1 MIEQYNIGKLF
12 QDYTLFVPE
21 IQREYVWG
29 SDVNCQKVMIPFLR
43 SLNHNL
49 QSGIYNIG
57 FLYSY
62 TNSDKDN
69 YIIDGQQRFTTIVL
83 LLYVL
88 AISEDKKFEGYIEG
102 EKPTMRF
109 SYSVRPQT
117 ESFMRN
123 LFRSR
128 KVTKEDIYNQIWFL
142 PEYSFDITIN
152 SIINAVETMWNELRN
167 LQNLTFEKIIN
178 NVTFW
183 YFNVKETSQGEELYI
198 TMNSRGQKL
207 TNAEQIKPHLFD
219 KLNKDNKDD
228 HTDYGKLWDDWEE
241 FFYSKKG
248 KRSIQSVDIAM
259 NSFLRV
265 IYEMETK
272 KECRGEIPTE
282 GNVLDLPLIKR
293 YMDAMQKSAG
303 DELTKLFAG
312 NNAAYQAYIVLKAL
326 IAEGLKELH
335 RVDDDKRIYRIF
347 TNIVERR
354 KYNLNQTELLSFL
367 SEYAKSSQP
376 FYDFVLEHK
385 GLSENIF
392 DQHELCKIGIYKMYD
407 NDLKMQE
414 KVELAFADAESKL
427 VWSGDITLMID
438 YSLCKSDGIATFDFE
453 LFREYTEKFN
463 ELFGDDKLKSKTMDL
478 TRRSIL
484 ASEFHNYPRVF
495 HGHTNKCF
503 AYEAKDWHILFFD
516 KDNQSKLKT
525 FIDNYKGEDSL
536 NLLIEQFDSNKD
548 WAEFVKKDYLL
559 EYCEHKNIQWNE
571 QFGWL
576 LIKRENKKS
585 CCSVKNYHLENYLR
599 LDWGDEKWKIER
611 WGNNTLAVVNYNSDF
626 NFVFCVK
633 YQKKG
638 EEHWNV
644 HFFKAESKYGCQY
657 PTSDVETALKEY
669 VDDKWTFKGERYEAS
684 IKFEPVNQYE
694 YPNVRDFLRGIIEK
708 MK

>member
-21 IQREYVWG
+21 IQREYVWD

-69 YIIDGQQRFTTIVL
+69 YIIDGQQRFTTVVL

-88 AISEDKKFEGYIEG
+88 AIREDKKFEEYIG
-102 EKPTMRF
+102 VEKPTMRF
-109 SYSVRPQT
+109 AYSVRPQT

-152 SIINAVETMWNELRN
+152 SIINAVETMWNELTN

-183 YFNVKETSQGEELYI
+183 YFNIEETSQGEELYI

-207 TNAEQIKPHLFD
+207 TNTEQIKPHLFD
-219 KLNKDNKDD
+219 KLKKDNKGDY
-228 HTDYGKLWDDWEE
+228 TDYGKLWDDWEE

-265 IYEMETK
+265 IYEMETQ
-272 KECRGEIPTE
+272 KEYRGEIPTE
-282 GNVLDLPLIKR
+282 GTVLDLPLIKR

-385 GLSENIF
+385 DFSENIF

-414 KVELAFADAESKL
+414 KVELAFADAESKS
-427 VWSGDITLMID
+427 VWSGDITLMIN
-438 YSLCKSDGIATFDFE
+438 YSLCKSEDIATFDFE

-463 ELFGDDKLKSKTMDL
+463 ELFGDDKLKRETMDL
-478 TRRSIL
+478 TRRAIL
-484 ASEFHNYPRVF
+484 ASEFHNYPRIF
-495 HGHTNKCF
+495 HGYTNISF
-503 AYEAKDWHILFFD
+503 AYEASDWNDLFFD
-516 KDNQSKLKT
+516 KDNHSKLKT
-525 FIDNYKGEDSL
+525 FLDNYKGKYSL

-585 CCSVKNYHLENYLR
+585 YCSVINHHLVEYLKFNMQVPSKWSSRIWNGGRVVVENTKDNIVFDIWYHKEWHIQL
-599 LDWGDEKWKIER
+599 
-611 WGNNTLAVVNYNSDF
+611 
-626 NFVFCVK
+626 
-633 YQKKG
+633 
-638 EEHWNV
+638 
-644 HFFKAESKYGCQY
+644 FKRESESKK
-657 PTSDVETALKEY
+657 SLKEY
-669 VDDKWTFKGERYEAS
+669 VDDKWTFNGERYETS
-684 IKFEPVNQYE
+684 INFESVNQYE
-694 YPNVRDFLRGIIEK
+694 YPNVRDFLRGIIEN